1 MALSEKEIYRAL
13 CRTEDGL
20 PLFSRDWW
28 LDAACGEDHWD
39 ALLIEDRGRIAA
51 ALPLYQPLLVRSPGR
66 GHEVCLCVGAPPGA
80 YDDAAGAT

>member
-1 MALSEKEIYRAL
+1 VALSEKEIYRAL

-39 ALLIEDRGRIAA
+39 ALIIEDRGRIAA
-51 ALPLYQPLLVRSPGR
+51 AMNL
-66 GHEVCLCVGAPPGA
+66 
-80 YDDAAGAT
+80 

>member
-1 MALSEKEIYRAL
+1 VALSEKEIYRAL

-39 ALLIEDRGRIAA
+39 ALIIEDRGRIAA
-51 ALPLYQPLLVRSPGR
+51 AMPRIDDEGEAFASCNHSKRKTKQCYQ
-66 GHEVCLCVGAPPGA
+66 
-80 YDDAAGAT
+80 